1 MHCRVRFKT
10 TLPLWFWGH
19 TSVQATVCLGLLC
32 LSLLP
37 FLGKIFFFFFFTVNE
52 ATNPYINRGKVG
64 DGEIKDKAS
73 WVWHRGGGNS
83 GARVLQHQEGTRKF
97 GEPKGLL
104 GNVVG

>member
-1 MHCRVRFKT
+1 MV
-10 TLPLWFWGH
+10 
-19 TSVQATVCLGLLC
+19 V
-32 LSLLP
+32 
-37 FLGKIFFFFFFTVNE
+37 
-52 ATNPYINRGKVG
+52 

-73 WVWHRGGGNS
+73 WVWHWGGNS